1 MQKRKTK
8 QMRIPSNKIKD
19 IIRFAHQELDGLYPE
34 REVDSMTRILL
45 EEVSDRPLAE
55 LLADREQTVNESDL
69 LTINFAIKDLKK
81 EKPLQQ
87 ILGYCDFAG
96 VRINLNRRVLIP
108 RVETEE
114 LTMMIIR
121 ENRNRGGL
129 KILDA
134 CCGSGCM
141 ALALAGNIPE
151 SVVTAVDLSMEA
163 IEQTRENAQANALNV
178 EVVAADVF
186 SDMPFDTCFDIIVS
200 NPPYVRESEK
210 AMMRN
215 NVLLYEPHSALFV
228 KDEDPLT
235 YYRALC
241 RIADR
246 HLRQGGVMYLEINE
260 GLAEQTEAI
269 FKPKYDTLL
278 SKDLRGKYRFLRV
291 RKV

>member
-1 MQKRKTK
+1 
-8 QMRIPSNKIKD
+8 MRIPSNKIKD

-114 LTMMIIR
+114 LTMMIIG

>member
-1 MQKRKTK
+1 
-8 QMRIPSNKIKD
+8 MRIPSNKIKD

-55 LLADREQTVNESDL
+55 LLADKEQTVNESDL

-96 VRINLNRRVLIP
+96 VRINLNRNVLIP

-121 ENRNRGGL
+121 ENKGRCGL

-200 NPPYVRESEK
+200 NPPYVMESEK

-235 YYRALC
+235 YYMALC

>member
-1 MQKRKTK
+1 
-8 QMRIPSNKIKD
+8 MRIPSNKIKD
-19 IIRFAHQELDGLYPE
+19 IIRFAHQELDGLYPK

-55 LLADREQTVNESDL
+55 LLADKEQTVNESDL

>member
-1 MQKRKTK
+1 
-8 QMRIPSNKIKD
+8 MRIPSNKIKD

-121 ENRNRGGL
+121 ENRDRGGL

-141 ALALAGNIPE
+141 TLALAGNLPKA
-151 SVVTAVDLSMEA
+151 VVTAVDSSAEA

-210 AMMRN
+210 AAMRN

-235 YYRALC
+235 YYRALR

-269 FKPKYDTLL
+269 FRPAYDTLL
-278 SKDLRGKYRFLRV
+278 SKDLRDRYRFLRV

>member
-1 MQKRKTK
+1 
-8 QMRIPSNKIKD
+8 MRIPSNKIKD

-34 REVDSMTRILL
+34 GEVDSMTRILL

-55 LLADREQTVNESDL
+55 LLADKEQTVNESDL

-96 VRINLNRRVLIP
+96 VRINLNRKVLIP

-121 ENRNRGGL
+121 ENKGRCGL

-246 HLRQGGVMYLEINE
+246 HLRQGGVLYLEINE

-278 SKDLRGKYRFLRV
+278 SKDLRDKYRFLRV

>member
-1 MQKRKTK
+1 
-8 QMRIPSNKIKD
+8 MRIPSNKIKD
-19 IIRFAHQELDGLYPE
+19 IIRFAHQELDGLYPK

-55 LLADREQTVNESDL
+55 LLADKEQTVNESDL

-96 VRINLNRRVLIP
+96 VRINLNRKVLIP

-114 LTMMIIR
+114 LTMMIIM
-121 ENRNRGGL
+121 ENKGRCGL

-260 GLAEQTEAI
+260 GLAEQTKAI

-278 SKDLRGKYRFLRV
+278 SKDLRDKYRFLRV

>member
-1 MQKRKTK
+1 
-8 QMRIPSNKIKD
+8 MRIPSNKIKD

-55 LLADREQTVNESDL
+55 LLADKEQTVNESDL

-96 VRINLNRRVLIP
+96 VRINLNRKVLIP

-114 LTMMIIR
+114 LTMMIIM
-121 ENRNRGGL
+121 ENKGRCGL

-186 SDMPFDTCFDIIVS
+186 SYMPFDTCFDIIVS

-260 GLAEQTEAI
+260 GLAEQTKAI

-278 SKDLRGKYRFLRV
+278 SKDLRDKYRFLRV

>member
-1 MQKRKTK
+1 
-8 QMRIPSNKIKD
+8 MRIPSNKIKD

-34 REVDSMTRILL
+34 GEVDSMTRILL

-55 LLADREQTVNESDL
+55 LLADKEQTVNESDI

-121 ENRNRGGL
+121 ENRDRGGL

-141 ALALAGNIPE
+141 ALALAGNLPKA
-151 SVVTAVDLSMEA
+151 VVTAVDSSAEA

>member
-1 MQKRKTK
+1 
-8 QMRIPSNKIKD
+8 MRIPSNKIKD

-34 REVDSMTRILL
+34 GEVDSMTRILL

-55 LLADREQTVNESDL
+55 LLADKEQTVNESDL

-96 VRINLNRRVLIP
+96 VRINLNRKVLIP

-121 ENRNRGGL
+121 ENKGRCGL

-278 SKDLRGKYRFLRV
+278 SKDLRDKYRFLRV

>member
-1 MQKRKTK
+1 
-8 QMRIPSNKIKD
+8 MRIPSNKIKD

-55 LLADREQTVNESDL
+55 LLADKEQTVNESDL

-96 VRINLNRRVLIP
+96 VRINLNRNVLIP

-121 ENRNRGGL
+121 ENKGRCGL

-246 HLRQGGVMYLEINE
+246 HLRQGGVLYLEINE

-278 SKDLRGKYRFLRV
+278 SKDLRDKYRFLRV

>member
-1 MQKRKTK
+1 
-8 QMRIPSNKIKD
+8 MRIPSNKIKD

-34 REVDSMTRILL
+34 GEVDSMTRILL

-55 LLADREQTVNESDL
+55 LLADKEQTVNESDL

-96 VRINLNRRVLIP
+96 VRINLNRKVLIP

-121 ENRNRGGL
+121 ENKGRCGL

-151 SVVTAVDLSMEA
+151 SVVTAVDLSMDA

-235 YYRALC
+235 YYMALC

-278 SKDLRGKYRFLRV
+278 SKDLRDKYRFLRV

>member
-1 MQKRKTK
+1 
-8 QMRIPSNKIKD
+8 MRIPSNKIKD

-34 REVDSMTRILL
+34 GEVDSMTRILL
-45 EEVSDRPLAE
+45 EEASDRPLAE
-55 LLADREQTVNESDL
+55 LLADKEQTVNESDL

>member
-1 MQKRKTK
+1 
-8 QMRIPSNKIKD
+8 MRIPSNKIKD
-19 IIRFAHQELDGLYPE
+19 IIRFAHQELDGLYPK

-55 LLADREQTVNESDL
+55 LLADKEQTVNESDL

-96 VRINLNRRVLIP
+96 VRINLNRKVLIP

-121 ENRNRGGL
+121 ENKGRCGL

-260 GLAEQTEAI
+260 RLAEQTEAI

-278 SKDLRGKYRFLRV
+278 SKDLRDKYRFLRV

>member
-1 MQKRKTK
+1 
-8 QMRIPSNKIKD
+8 MRIPSNKIKD

-34 REVDSMTRILL
+34 GEVDSMTRILL

>member
-1 MQKRKTK
+1 
-8 QMRIPSNKIKD
+8 MRIPSNKIKD

-34 REVDSMTRILL
+34 GEVDSMTRILL

-55 LLADREQTVNESDL
+55 LLADKEQTVNESDL

-96 VRINLNRRVLIP
+96 VRINLNRKVLIP

-121 ENRNRGGL
+121 ENKGRCGL

-235 YYRALC
+235 YYMALC

>member
-1 MQKRKTK
+1 
-8 QMRIPSNKIKD
+8 MRIPSNKIKD
-19 IIRFAHQELDGLYPE
+19 IIRFAHQELDGLYPG

-55 LLADREQTVNESDL
+55 LLADKEQTVNESDL

-96 VRINLNRRVLIP
+96 VRINLNRKVLIP

-121 ENRNRGGL
+121 ENKGRCGL
-129 KILDA
+129 KILDV

-228 KDEDPLT
+228 KDENPLT

-278 SKDLRGKYRFLRV
+278 SKDLRGKYRFLWV

>member
-1 MQKRKTK
+1 
-8 QMRIPSNKIKD
+8 MRIPSNKIKD
-19 IIRFAHQELDGLYPE
+19 IIRFAHQELDGLYPK

-55 LLADREQTVNESDL
+55 LLADKEQTVNESDL

-96 VRINLNRRVLIP
+96 VRINLNRKVLIP

-121 ENRNRGGL
+121 ENKGRCGL

-260 GLAEQTEAI
+260 RLAEQTEAI

>member
-1 MQKRKTK
+1 
-8 QMRIPSNKIKD
+8 MRIPSNKIKD

-34 REVDSMTRILL
+34 GEVDSMTRILL

-55 LLADREQTVNESDL
+55 LLADKEQTVNESDL

-96 VRINLNRRVLIP
+96 VRINLNRKVLIP

-121 ENRNRGGL
+121 ENKGRCGL

-151 SVVTAVDLSMEA
+151 SVVTAVDLSMDA

-278 SKDLRGKYRFLRV
+278 SKDLRDKYRFLRV

>member
-1 MQKRKTK
+1 
-8 QMRIPSNKIKD
+8 MRIPSNKIKD

-34 REVDSMTRILL
+34 GEVDSMTRILL

-55 LLADREQTVNESDL
+55 LLADKEQTVNESDL

-96 VRINLNRRVLIP
+96 VRINLNRKVLIP

-121 ENRNRGGL
+121 ENKGRCGL

>member
-1 MQKRKTK
+1 
-8 QMRIPSNKIKD
+8 MRIPSNKIKD

-55 LLADREQTVNESDL
+55 LLADKEQTVNESDL

-96 VRINLNRRVLIP
+96 VRINLNRNVLIP

-121 ENRNRGGL
+121 ENKGRCGL

-200 NPPYVRESEK
+200 NPPYVMESEK

-246 HLRQGGVMYLEINE
+246 HLRQGGVLYLEINE

-278 SKDLRGKYRFLRV
+278 SKDLRDKYRFLRV

>member
-1 MQKRKTK
+1 
-8 QMRIPSNKIKD
+8 MRIPSNKIKD
-19 IIRFAHQELDGLYPE
+19 IIRFAHQELDGLYPK

-55 LLADREQTVNESDL
+55 LLADKEQTVNESDL

-96 VRINLNRRVLIP
+96 VRINLNRKVLIP

-121 ENRNRGGL
+121 ENKGRCGL

-141 ALALAGNIPE
+141 ALALARNIPE

-163 IEQTRENAQANALNV
+163 IEQTRVNAQANALNV

-278 SKDLRGKYRFLRV
+278 SKDLRDKYRFLRV

>member
-1 MQKRKTK
+1 
-8 QMRIPSNKIKD
+8 MRIPSNKIKD

-34 REVDSMTRILL
+34 REVDSMTRILF

-121 ENRNRGGL
+121 ENRDRGGL

-141 ALALAGNIPE
+141 ALALAGSLPKA
-151 SVVTAVDLSMEA
+151 VVTAVDSSAEA

-210 AMMRN
+210 AAMRN

>member
-1 MQKRKTK
+1 
-8 QMRIPSNKIKD
+8 MRIPSNKIKD

-34 REVDSMTRILL
+34 GEVDSMTRILL

-55 LLADREQTVNESDL
+55 LLADKEQTVNESDL

-121 ENRNRGGL
+121 ENRDRGGL

-141 ALALAGNIPE
+141 TLALAGNLPKA
-151 SVVTAVDLSMEA
+151 VVTAVDSSAEA

-278 SKDLRGKYRFLRV
+278 SKDLRDKYRFLRV

>member
-1 MQKRKTK
+1 
-8 QMRIPSNKIKD
+8 MRIPSNKIKD

>member
-1 MQKRKTK
+1 
-8 QMRIPSNKIKD
+8 MRIPSNKIKD

-34 REVDSMTRILL
+34 GEVDSMTRILL

-55 LLADREQTVNESDL
+55 LLADKEQTVNESDL

-210 AMMRN
+210 AAMRN

>member
-1 MQKRKTK
+1 
-8 QMRIPSNKIKD
+8 MRIPSNKIKD
-19 IIRFAHQELDGLYPE
+19 IIRFAHQELDGLYPK

-55 LLADREQTVNESDL
+55 LLADKEQTVNESDL

-96 VRINLNRRVLIP
+96 VRINLNRKVLIP

-114 LTMMIIR
+114 LTMMIIM
-121 ENRNRGGL
+121 ENKGRCGL

-260 GLAEQTEAI
+260 RLAEQTEAI

-278 SKDLRGKYRFLRV
+278 SKDLRDKYRFLRV

>member
-1 MQKRKTK
+1 
-8 QMRIPSNKIKD
+8 MRIPSNKIKD

-34 REVDSMTRILL
+34 GEVDSMTRILL

-55 LLADREQTVNESDL
+55 LLADKEQTVNESDL

>member
-1 MQKRKTK
+1 
-8 QMRIPSNKIKD
+8 MRIPSNKIKD

-34 REVDSMTRILL
+34 GEVDSMTRILL

-55 LLADREQTVNESDL
+55 LLADKEQTVNESDL

-96 VRINLNRRVLIP
+96 VRINLNRKVLIP

-121 ENRNRGGL
+121 ENKGRCGL

-246 HLRQGGVMYLEINE
+246 HLRQGGVLYLEINE
-260 GLAEQTEAI
+260 RLAEQTEAI

-278 SKDLRGKYRFLRV
+278 SKDLRDKYRFLRV

>member
-1 MQKRKTK
+1 
-8 QMRIPSNKIKD
+8 MRIPSNKIKD

-34 REVDSMTRILL
+34 GEVDSMTRILL

-55 LLADREQTVNESDL
+55 LLADKEQTVNESDL

-96 VRINLNRRVLIP
+96 VRINLNRKVLIP

-121 ENRNRGGL
+121 ENKGRCGL

-210 AMMRN
+210 TMMRN

-260 GLAEQTEAI
+260 RLAEQTEAI

-278 SKDLRGKYRFLRV
+278 SKDLRDKYRFLRV